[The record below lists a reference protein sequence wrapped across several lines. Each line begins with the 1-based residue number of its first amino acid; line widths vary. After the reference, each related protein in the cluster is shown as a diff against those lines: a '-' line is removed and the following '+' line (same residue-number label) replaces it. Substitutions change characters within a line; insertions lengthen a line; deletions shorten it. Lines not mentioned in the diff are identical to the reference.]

1 MCPHRPATWAGSRAG
16 PPVSECVPLSHL
28 FFVFIAYPGEGGIP
42 RQLVDTVIVVNVEI
56 AGEQG
61 PG

>member
-1 MCPHRPATWAGSRAG
+1 MQGRLSLC
-16 PPVSECVPLSHL
+16 VSVTLSHCTL
-28 FFVFIAYPGEGGIP
+28 SLLHTYPGEGGIP
-42 RQLVDTVIVVNVEI
+42 GQLVDTVIVVNVEI

>member
-1 MCPHRPATWAGSRAG
+1 MQGRLSLNVCLRY
-16 PPVSECVPLSHL
+16 PLSF

-42 RQLVDTVIVVNVEI
+42 WQLVDTVIVVNVEI

-61 PG
+61 SG